1 MISAFKFDFTHR
13 MQASPG
19 FHKILCF
26 FSYFYETH
34 CRQMLEISGKHPE
47 RTDGELLSQF
57 EKSGHLDV
65 LGELYARYMHLV
77 YGVALKYLEN
87 REDAKD
93 VVMQVFEKLISDLPG
108 QEIRN
113 FKSWLYVI
121 SKNHCLM
128 QIRARKSADGRMETY
143 KTEQEFME
151 SEPSLHPIDREE
163 PSLGEALKKCMEQLK
178 SEQKQCIELFYYRK
192 QCYQE
197 IAKQL
202 KMNEKKVKS
211 HLQNGKRNLKICLE
225 NQDVSP
231 EET

>member
-1 MISAFKFDFTHR
+1 
-13 MQASPG
+13 
-19 FHKILCF
+19 
-26 FSYFYETH
+26 
-34 CRQMLEISGKHPE
+34 MLDISGKHPE
-47 RTDGELLSQF
+47 RSDEELLSQF
-57 EKSGHLDV
+57 LKSGQINV
-65 LGELYARYMHLV
+65 LGELYSRYMHLV

-93 VVMQVFEKLISDLPG
+93 AVMQIFEKLMAELPG

-128 QIRARKSADGRMETY
+128 QIRARKSAGSRLDKY
-143 KTEQEFME
+143 KIEQQFVE
-151 SEPSLHPIDREE
+151 SDQELHPIDREE
-163 PSLGEALKKCMEQLK
+163 PSLEDALKKCIEQLK
-178 SEQKQCIELFYYRK
+178 IEQKQCIELFYYHK
-192 QCYQE
+192 HCYQE

-211 HLQNGKRNLKICLE
+211 NLQNGKRNLKICLE

-231 EET
+231 KET